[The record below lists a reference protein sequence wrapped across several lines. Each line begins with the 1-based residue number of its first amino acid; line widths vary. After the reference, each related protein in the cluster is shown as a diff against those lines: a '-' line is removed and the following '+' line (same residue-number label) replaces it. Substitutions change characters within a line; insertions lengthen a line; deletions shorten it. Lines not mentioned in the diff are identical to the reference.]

1 MKKPSLFPLIVSGFL
16 FGSAIVS
23 DGFAQAGPAPQASGA
38 LQGAGGPPGAGRG
51 GRGGGPGP
59 QLPPGPPAPV
69 PPEVTF
75 ARPSPDELATMNSEL
90 KQFVGNSAHKDLF
103 LKYAADLGVPAPR
116 DNPCI
121 RPTGNPQ
128 NPRHLAFM
136 EIAKAGDFDVMLLGD
151 SITDLLNADA
161 DPQGN
166 PGGKPVMGKYLS
178 DVKIANFGIS
188 GDSTQGVLWR
198 LQNGEGKEH
207 KPKAVMVMIGTNNL
221 NAQTSGPEVAE
232 GIGAI
237 TLELRNDFP
246 DAKIL
251 LVAIFPRGP
260 GPSDA
265 NRKKIEEANRIIAR
279 LDDQKHVFFLNLNDK
294 FLDKNGG
301 LIGFRASDNLHPV
314 TEGFDIWISSVAPIL
329 KGWVK

>member
-1 MKKPSLFPLIVSGFL
+1 MPPLLSLIVAGIL
-16 FGSAIVS
+16 FAFSPVR
-23 DGFAQAGPAPQASGA
+23 DVLAQPPPTPPAPGTQP
-38 LQGAGGPPGAGRG
+38 GAGGPPGPGRG
-51 GRGGGPGP
+51 GFGRGFP
-59 QLPPGPPAPV
+59 LPPGPPAPV

-75 ARPSPDELATMNSEL
+75 ARPSSEELTAMNQEL
-90 KQFVGNSAHKDLF
+90 RQFLNTSKHKDLF
-103 LKYAADLGVPAPR
+103 QKYAANLSVPAPR

-121 RPTGNPQ
+121 RPQGNPQ

-136 EIAKAGDFDVMLLGD
+136 EIANKGDFDVMFLGD
-151 SITDLLNADA
+151 SITDLLNVTA

-166 PGGKPVMGKYLS
+166 SGGKSVVEKYLS

-198 LQNGEGKEH
+198 LQNGEGKAH
-207 KPKAVMVMIGTNNL
+207 KPKAVMVMIGTNNM
-221 NAQTSGPEVAE
+221 NPQTSGAEVAE

-260 GPSDA
+260 GPNDA
-265 NRKKIEEANRIIAR
+265 NRKKIEEANGIIAR
-279 LDDQKHVFFLNLNDK
+279 LDDQKHVFFLNLNEK
-294 FLDKNGG
+294 FLDPQGG
-301 LIGFRASDNLHPV
+301 LIGFRSSDNLHPV
-314 TEGFDIWISSVAPIL
+314 EQGFDIWISAVAPIL
-329 KGWVK
+329 KSWIK